1 LKVLLISPYSPLANH
16 DHAANDLALPLVK
29 ALAPLMELHVY
40 APGQNFGNRSYW
52 ENEGITFHSGTRF
65 RSRQSDRL
73 DTYPYSFRGSWS
85 RYSTQETIAL
95 VNKIQPEILHAEYVQ
110 AAEPLFSCAIN
121 TKTSVTLH
129 DATVVLPKST
139 GFSPIHPRELLRKL
153 ENAKIKRTMSKVL
166 NDVDLLFVRS
176 DREKQRVL
184 NASGNVEVA
193 TVGLESPNYGWIG
206 DRLNTAS
213 FGGALWRVE
222 NELIA
227 VYLAQTIMPLVRQR
241 IPSAELRIFGARPTT
256 AVRELERLHGVNI
269 IGEVDDYE
277 EEFRRSS
284 VTLAPSLVDVGLL
297 MKAIRAMSVGAPIVL
312 NTASAEP
319 IAGLIP
325 GVHALVADGPDEYA
339 AHVVKLMQDKENARE
354 LGANARNL
362 VRQNFNWKQ
371 TANDY
376 HRSFE
381 RLLFP

>member
-1 LKVLLISPYSPLANH
+1 MKVLLITPYSPLAKH
-16 DHAANDLALPLVK
+16 DHAANDIALPLVK

-40 APGQNFGNRSYW
+40 APGQNFRNRSYW
-52 ENEGITFHSGTRF
+52 ENEGVTFHSGLQFHRG
-65 RSRQSDRL
+65 QSDRL

-85 RYSTQETIAL
+85 RYSTQETMAL
-95 VNKIQPEILHAEYVQ
+95 MNKIQPEILHAEYVQ
-110 AAEPLFSCAIN
+110 ATEPLFSCAMN

-129 DATVVLPKST
+129 DATVVLPRST
-139 GFSPIHPRELLRKL
+139 GVGPIHPRQILRAL

-166 NDVDLLFVRS
+166 KDVDLLFVRS
-176 DREKQRVL
+176 DREKQKVL

-193 TVGLESPNYGWIG
+193 TVGLESPNYGWTG

-227 VYLAQTIMPLVRQR
+227 VYLARTIMPLVRQK

-256 AVRELERLHGVNI
+256 AVRELEHLNGVKVV
-269 IGEVDDYE
+269 GEVDDYE
-277 EEFRRSS
+277 EEFCRSA
-284 VTLAPSLVDVGLL
+284 VTLAPSLVDAGLL

-312 NTASAEP
+312 NMSSAEP

-325 GVHALVADGPDEYA
+325 GVHALVADDPDEYA

-354 LGANARNL
+354 LGRNASDL

-371 TANDY
+371 TANAY